1 MNFKTIFPMSAVL
14 LTMIVLVGSKEAKAV
29 ELGITVGGGHHYRN
43 GGVVEYRTADPV
55 YSTWYPSD
63 STYVYTPPV
72 TVIDNSS
79 YGYGYYDT
87 PYVYST
93 NTGDYNGWYGSGRTG
108 HGGLYGNGRYERRS
122 SSSYSGSADHRGG
135 GRR

>member
-14 LTMIVLVGSKEAKAV
+14 LTLIVLVGSKEAKAV
-29 ELGITVGGGHHYRN
+29 ELGVTVGGGHHYR
-43 GGVVEYRTADPV
+43 GGSVVEYRTADPV

-63 STYVYTPPV
+63 TTYVYTRPV
-72 TVIDNSS
+72 TVVEDRS
-79 YGYGYYDT
+79 YGYGYGYSST

-108 HGGLYGNGRYERRS
+108 RGGSYGNGRYEE
-122 SSSYSGSADHRGG
+122 HRGSDRRDG
-135 GRR
+135 GNRR